1 MTLLNTKMLLLLWLM
16 PIVAFL
22 FYYAHTKRKAVLKH
36 FTGNATTHSR
46 FYQALFVIISC
57 VFIIIALS
65 EPTWGTKKEKI
76 GGKSGRDIIFL
87 LDVSRSMLAEDIK
100 PNRLERA
107 KLGITDTL
115 QTLDGDRVALVAFA
129 GASAILCPLTQDY
142 AFFKQALDEAD
153 PNSVGRGGTL
163 IGDALRMINSYV
175 TDEQEA
181 KYKDIILIT
190 DGEDHE
196 SFPVEAAAEL
206 GKRGLRIFAIGLG
219 NDTEGYRVPDATNK
233 SFITYN
239 GKEVWSK
246 LDSSTLR
253 QIAMATPGGKYLR
266 VATGAADLGEIY
278 KALSLASEREL
289 ESKGQETVH
298 KIQRFRAF
306 LVIALLCLVLAF
318 FTDKRMATV
327 KKITI

>member
-16 PIVAFL
+16 PFVVLL
-22 FYYAHTKRKAVLKH
+22 FYYAHTKRKAALKH
-36 FTGNATTHSR
+36 FTGNTKTHSR
-46 FYQALFVIISC
+46 FYQALFVIIRC
-57 VFIIIALS
+57 VFIIIALA
-65 EPTWGTKKEKI
+65 EPTWGIKKEKI
-76 GGKSGRDIIFL
+76 GGKSGRAIIFL

-107 KLGITDTL
+107 KLGISDTL
-115 QTLDGDRVALVAFA
+115 QTLNGDRVALVAFA
-129 GASAILCPLTQDY
+129 GTSSILSPLTQDY
-142 AFFKQALDEAD
+142 AFFKQALDEAA
-153 PNSVGRGGTL
+153 PESVGRGGTL
-163 IGDALRMINSYV
+163 IGDALRTIGSYV

-206 GKRGLRIFAIGLG
+206 GKKGLRIFAIGLG
-219 NDTEGYRVPDATNK
+219 NDTEGYRVPDATNQ

-278 KALSLASEREL
+278 KALSNASEREL
-289 ESKGQETVH
+289 EGKEQETIH
-298 KIQRFRAF
+298 KIPRFRSF
-306 LVIALLCLVLAF
+306 LIIALICLILAGIIRERKEVE
-318 FTDKRMATV
+318 DY
-327 KKITI
+327 